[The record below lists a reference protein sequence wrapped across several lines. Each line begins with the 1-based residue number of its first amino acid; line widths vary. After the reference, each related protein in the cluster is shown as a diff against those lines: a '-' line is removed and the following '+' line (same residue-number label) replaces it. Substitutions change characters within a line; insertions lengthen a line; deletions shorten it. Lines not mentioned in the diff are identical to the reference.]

1 MEGYECDCEHCREIL
16 RQQER
21 MEHLWKIKLSK
32 LDQKILRTHAICL
45 EQKIYSYIY

>member
-1 MEGYECDCEHCREIL
+1 MKGYECDCEHCREIL

-21 MEHLWKIKLSK
+21 MEYLWKIKMSK
-32 LDQKILRTHAICL
+32 SDKTNSRAHTICL